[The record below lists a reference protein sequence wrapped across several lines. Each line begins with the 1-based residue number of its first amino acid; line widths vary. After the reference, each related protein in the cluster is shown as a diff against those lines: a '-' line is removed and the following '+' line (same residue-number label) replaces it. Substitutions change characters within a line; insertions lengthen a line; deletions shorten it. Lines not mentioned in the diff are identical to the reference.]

1 MCGELFRQ
9 CPSVVLSYMNQ
20 NRIGEFL
27 GYRRKRMAALPFKDQ
42 EYAERLSRVRQR
54 MGQEGLD
61 ALIVTGSDNMYY
73 VSGFRGV
80 LTGYIS
86 PLMAIV
92 IPAKGLPRLI
102 TRSLELRVAN
112 EQWTKNPI
120 LFMDHEDPF
129 RLLADLLTESGAAR
143 GKIGVEE
150 NNLTVWR
157 LNKIKQALSKAQFQD
172 ASGIIKSLTA
182 RPSKMEVEYVRK
194 AASIAN
200 IGFARGIEAIKAG
213 IFGNEVVAQIHR
225 ALFEAGQSDT
235 NVGRVWCWFGP
246 EGGQMHNSSLNR
258 KIQKG
263 DLVTIE
269 LTGVFEMYRANAQG
283 TVYVG
288 DQPSGLLLKTYK
300 MVSDMYQAAR
310 DTIKPGAKAG
320 EVYDG
325 VNKVYRPSIG
335 EDYFRRIGGS
345 MSLGSFVIN
354 LVKGN
359 QDILNPGVDL
369 LVQPLVNEPFLI
381 TCSSTILVTEAGRE
395 ELTTP
400 LLELKTVS

>member
-1 MCGELFRQ
+1 
-9 CPSVVLSYMNQ
+9 
-20 NRIGEFL
+20 
-27 GYRRKRMAALPFKDQ
+27 MAALSFTDQ
-42 EYAERLSRVRQR
+42 EYEERLAKVRQK
-54 MGQEGLD
+54 MSQEGLD

-73 VSGFRGV
+73 ISGFRGV
-80 LTGYIS
+80 LTSYIS

-102 TRSLELRVAN
+102 TRHLEVRVAN
-112 EQWTKNPI
+112 EQWTKDPI
-120 LFMDHEDPF
+120 LFMDHMDPF
-129 RLLADLLTESGAAR
+129 KLLADVLAENGAAHGR
-143 GKIGVEE
+143 IGVEE

-157 LNKIKQALSKAQFQD
+157 FNRIKQALPKAQFQD

-182 RPSKMEVEYVRK
+182 TPSMTEIQYVRK

-200 IGFARGIEAIKAG
+200 IGFQRAMEVIKEG
-213 IFGNEVVAQIHR
+213 VSSYEVIAEIQH
-225 ALFEAGQSDT
+225 ALYKSGQSDT
-235 NVGRVWCWFGP
+235 NVSRVWCWAGS
-246 EGGQMHNSSLNR
+246 EGGMMHNSSLHR

-269 LTGVFEMYRANAQG
+269 LTGVWEMYRVNAQG

-288 DQPSGLLLKTYK
+288 DRPSESILDTYK

-310 DTIKPGAKAG
+310 EAIKPGVRAG
-320 EVYDG
+320 DVYDA
-325 VNKVYRPSIG
+325 VNKVYRPIVG
-335 EDYFRRIGGS
+335 ENYFRRIGGS

-359 QDILNPGVDL
+359 ADILNPGVDL

-381 TCSSTILVTEAGRE
+381 TCSSTILVTETGRE
-395 ELTTP
+395 ELTHP
-400 LLELKTVS
+400 LLELKRV